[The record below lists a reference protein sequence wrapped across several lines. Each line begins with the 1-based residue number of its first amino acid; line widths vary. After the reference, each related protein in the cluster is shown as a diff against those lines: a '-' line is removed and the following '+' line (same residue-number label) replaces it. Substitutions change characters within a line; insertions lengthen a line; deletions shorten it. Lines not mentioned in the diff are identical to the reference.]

1 MSISRRNLMGLGTA
15 GLLASFFG
23 SGASAEETAKSGAP
37 KRCILLWMNGGAS
50 HLDTFDT
57 KAKGHFKSI
66 ATRAPGIQIS
76 EKLPMLAEQMHHVAL
91 LRGMTS
97 KEGSH
102 ERAQSLGH
110 TGHIPNPT
118 VRAPSLGAWVAKSQT
133 GASTLPRFVSLGGP
147 SHDAGFLGSAL
158 DPFVVGAPGSSPDD
172 VSPDRAFSNERET
185 LRYKAVDALNRSFD
199 QRVQSPR
206 AVQRSLLTDQARA
219 MKHAPGMRAF
229 DCSSEPASVQAAYG
243 DTAFGR
249 GCLTARRLVEV
260 GVPFIEVALDGWDT
274 HQNNFDRTTSLMQT
288 LDAGAASLLRELEER
303 GLLDTTLV
311 AWMTEFGRTPAVNG
325 NEGRDHHP
333 QAYSVWLAGCGIRGG
348 VVRGETD
355 GSGGRVTK
363 GASSPAD
370 VISTMAQAVGLDP
383 ELYHT
388 TPNGR
393 PIMLTEGGR
402 PIRELLGA

>member
-1 MSISRRNLMGLGTA
+1 MNISRRNMMGLGTA
-15 GLLASFFG
+15 SILASFFG
-23 SGASAEETAKSGAP
+23 SGASLADTTKNLP

-50 HLDTFDT
+50 HLDTFDP
-57 KAKGHFKSI
+57 KANGHFKSI
-66 ATRAPGIQIS
+66 ATKASGVRIS
-76 EKLPMLAEQMHHVAL
+76 EKLPKLADQMHHVAL

-118 VRAPSLGAWVAKSQT
+118 VQAPSLGAWVAKSHT
-133 GASTLPRFVSLGGP
+133 GTASLPRFVSLGGP

-172 VSPDRAFSNERET
+172 VSPDRAFSLGREA
-185 LRYKAVDALNRSFD
+185 LRYKAVDSLNRSFSE
-199 QRVQSPR
+199 RVKSSR
-206 AVQRSLLTDQARA
+206 ATQRSVLTEQARA
-219 MKHAPGMRAF
+219 MKHAPGMSAF
-229 DCSSEPASVQAAYG
+229 DCSNESASVQAAYG
-243 DTAFGR
+243 DSAFGR

-260 GVPFIEVALDGWDT
+260 GVPFVEVALDGWDT
-274 HQNNFDRTTSLMQT
+274 HQNNFERTASLMQT
-288 LDAGAASLLRELEER
+288 LDAGASSLLRELDER

-325 NEGRDHHP
+325 DEGRDHHP
-333 QAYSVWLAGCGIRGG
+333 QAYSIWLAGGGIRGG
-348 VVRGETD
+348 IVRGETD
-355 GSGGRVTK
+355 GAGGRVAK
-363 GASSPAD
+363 DASSPAD
-370 VISTMAQAVGLDP
+370 VIATMGQALGLDP

-402 PIRELLGA
+402 PIRELLPT